1 MCDWSKSVDWF
12 LNTKLLKN
20 VREKVLISLKN
31 VIAPN
36 YNEICIC
43 CGGLCYVLGKV
54 NGFVS
59 VNRKGK
65 SCWQQSFGGKGLH
78 ICLCKVMAKF
88 SFSL

>member
-12 LNTKLLKN
+12 LNIKLLKN

-65 SCWQQSFGGKGLH
+65 SCWQQSFRGKRTTYLLMQSYG
-78 ICLCKVMAKF
+78 KVQF
-88 SFSL
+88 